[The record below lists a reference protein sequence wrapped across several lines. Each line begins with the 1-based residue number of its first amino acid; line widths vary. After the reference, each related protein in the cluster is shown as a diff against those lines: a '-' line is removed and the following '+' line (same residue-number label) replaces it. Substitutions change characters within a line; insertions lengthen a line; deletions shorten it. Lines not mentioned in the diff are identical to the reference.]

1 MCDDYI
7 ITIITMCTLGTWGR
21 ALLVSTWTGI
31 AKRWQT
37 WVTKSAKNIFDISSK
52 VLSQICST
60 LFDYPAIREC
70 EELVGSFVQNPN
82 CFFFCHL
89 FSYRRCGTL
98 EIALTQ
104 RGASRHS
111 APSTWSSNFH
121 PQHNWSSTIWLEHL
135 RLYMAVYHYLD
146 YDHSHSHHHDHHH
159 GHHDQLPMCPPD
171 MRSASSK
178 ARCTS
183 GSTARWRPAL
193 RWDIQMISKVKPFN
207 QRSLMLDLKEH
218 LVPRCGPTCGPL
230 WGRGGRVPWC
240 TRRSSSPRDQVANT
254 LDQVSEA
261 LFVYQ
266 RPMPSMS
273 T

>member
-1 MCDDYI
+1 MQKI
-7 ITIITMCTLGTWGR
+7 FSIFRPRFW
-21 ALLVSTWTGI
+21 
-31 AKRWQT
+31 AKY
-37 WVTKSAKNIFDISSK
+37 VP
-52 VLSQICST
+52 LCST
-60 LFDYPAIREC
+60 TQLLESARNWWGSLFKIQI
-70 EELVGSFVQNPN
+70 V
-82 CFFFCHL
+82 FFFCHL

-98 EIALTQ
+98 EIAWIQ

-183 GSTARWRPAL
+183 GSTAPWRPAP
-193 RWDIQMISKVKPFN
+193 RWDIQMISKVKPFK
-207 QRSLMLDLKEH
+207 DLKNEAFQ
-218 LVPRCGPTCGPL
+218 
-230 WGRGGRVPWC
+230 
-240 TRRSSSPRDQVANT
+240 ST
-254 LDQVSEA
+254 LFNNES
-261 LFVYQ
+261 
-266 RPMPSMS
+266 
-273 T
+273 